1 MSRSTCRDCGELM
14 TPENSV
20 MKSVSKKGKQYYL
33 NRCKSCI
40 SEADLLIRNLKK
52 EHPPPPAGTPCAC
65 CKRIDKLFL
74 DHDHSSKKFRS
85 YICRSCN
92 SGIGLLGD
100 SEEGVRQ
107 ALAYLQRV
115 RPKSRSRSPHDNKTN
130 DADPNGTNNKK
141 LASCRSFSFQ

>member
-1 MSRSTCRDCGELM
+1 M
-14 TPENSV
+14 TFENSV

-40 SEADLLIRNLKK
+40 SEAELLIRNLKK

-74 DHDHSSKKFRS
+74 DHYHSSDKKIRS

-115 RPKSRSRSPHDNKTN
+115 RPKSRSRSPTDNKTN
-130 DADPNGTNNKK
+130 DSDQNGTNN
-141 LASCRSFSFQ
+141 